1 MLAITAAHRLY
12 IAIHPID
19 FRRGIDGLRALCANQ
34 LNQDPMQGT
43 LFAFRNKSG
52 TSVKLLNYDG
62 NGFWL
67 IQKRFS
73 QGRLKWWPTQ
83 STLAIPL
90 RAVELLIILQQGSPL
105 AADVPDDWRKLPHP
119 Q

>member
-1 MLAITAAHRLY
+1 MLAITNAHRLY
-12 IAIHPID
+12 IAIQPID
-19 FRRGIDGLRALCANQ
+19 FRRGIDGLRALCTNQ
-34 LNQDPMQGT
+34 LHQDPMQGT

-83 STLAIPL
+83 NSLTIP
-90 RAVELLIILQQGSPL
+90 RAVELLILLQQGSPL
-105 AADVPDDWRKLPHP
+105 AADVPEDWHRLPVLP
-119 Q
+119 